1 MAFSSNSISHSGG
14 NFDAPL
20 IGDLKLDT
28 TTNGMTHPILY
39 HNEDPAEDTMA
50 DAMDPALHQNQFY
63 DAYVIGLVYDTYTR
77 IQSTSL

>member
-1 MAFSSNSISHSGG
+1 MAFSSDSISRSGG

-28 TTNGMTHPILY
+28 STNVMSNPIQF
-39 HNEDPAEDTMA
+39 HIEDPEEMVA

-63 DAYVIGLVYDTYTR
+63 DAYVHCHSYIV
-77 IQSTSL
+77 S